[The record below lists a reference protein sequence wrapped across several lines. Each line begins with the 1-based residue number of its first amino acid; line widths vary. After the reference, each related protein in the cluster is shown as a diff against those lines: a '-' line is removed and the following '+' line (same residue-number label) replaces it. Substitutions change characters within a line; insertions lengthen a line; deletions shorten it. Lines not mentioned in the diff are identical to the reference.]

1 MTSGADPQLVLG
13 PFCFRIEPGDVR
25 SYRDAVGV
33 SGPAVPASL
42 AARALSSDAVLV
54 ALKKLLGTRIPVYH
68 GQDLMVEQPL
78 CAGADYACEF
88 RLFQVGQDSLR
99 LEQRLWDS
107 EGRLCLTLTSMIG
120 MAGT

>member
-1 MTSGADPQLVLG
+1 M
-13 PFCFRIEPGDVR
+13 
-25 SYRDAVGV
+25 
-33 SGPAVPASL
+33 PASL

-54 ALKKLLGTRIPVYH
+54 ALKKFLGTRIPVYH

-88 RLFQVGQDSLR
+88 RLFQIGHDSLR